1 MRWSQYHISDNTAA
15 SIRRN
20 AINYHLFSGRKL
32 LDFLH
37 LRDKIL
43 LPVALVFGFAIGGVV
58 LFLFYSW
65 VNDYTRIGYFRAQVI
80 SSMMVQTDKAPP
92 RMRLFIALQSGQKLE
107 AIARNSQLFATKGD
121 VICVEVKQR
130 TGSEKRY
137 GFVVAEARCAELP
150 E

>member
-1 MRWSQYHISDNTAA
+1 M
-15 SIRRN
+15 IR
-20 AINYHLFSGRKL
+20 HKLFSGRKL

-43 LPVALVFGFAIGGVV
+43 LPVALLLGFAAGGVA

-65 VNDYTRIGYFRAQVI
+65 VNNYTRIGYFRAQVI
-80 SSMMVQTDKAPP
+80 SSMMVQTDTAPP

-107 AIARNSQLFATKGD
+107 ATARNSQLFATKGD
-121 VICVEVKQR
+121 VVCVEVKQR
-130 TGSEKRY
+130 SGSGQRH
-137 GFVVAEARCAELP
+137 GFVVPEARCAERP